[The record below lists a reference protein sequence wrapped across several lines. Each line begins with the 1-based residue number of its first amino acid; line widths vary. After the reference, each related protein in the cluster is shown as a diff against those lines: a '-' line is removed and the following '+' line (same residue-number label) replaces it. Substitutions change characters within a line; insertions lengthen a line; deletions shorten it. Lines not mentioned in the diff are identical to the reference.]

1 MKAAA
6 LLMACLAGCAEP
18 WPIEGRG
25 GMAERREPADAALV
39 QAGRDL
45 VRLSE
50 GHTAPGRLATAS
62 ELYIRARR
70 EHDAGLFP
78 DAENRLCARCTWL
91 AGLGSPA
98 SGFPKQPAC
107 AVRPCR

>member
-39 QAGRDL
+39 QAGGDL

-50 GHTAPGRLATAS
+50 EHTAPGRLSMAS
-62 ELYIRARR
+62 ELYVRARR
-70 EHDAGLFP
+70 EHDAGLFQ
-78 DAENRLCARCTWL
+78 DAENSLADAARL
-91 AGLGSPA
+91 AGLYSPA
-98 SGFPKQPAC
+98 SGFPKRPAC